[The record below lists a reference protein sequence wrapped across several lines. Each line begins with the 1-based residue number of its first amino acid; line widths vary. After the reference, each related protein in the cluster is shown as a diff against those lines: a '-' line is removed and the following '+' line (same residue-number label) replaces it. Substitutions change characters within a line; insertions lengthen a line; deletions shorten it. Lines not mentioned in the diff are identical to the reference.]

1 MNQFTLSEISKKAE
15 IPAKTRT
22 TKKKSSMLQTME
34 KLGVGHSFTVKDADI
49 KAHAPTI
56 YATAKRAGIKVTLRA
71 VDNGV
76 GVWRVKDS
84 KKSATVKTAK
94 AA

>member
-1 MNQFTLSEISKKAE
+1 MNQLQLSEINKKVA

-22 TKKKSSMLQTME
+22 TKKKSTLLQRME
-34 KLGVGHSFTVKDADI
+34 KLGVGHSFIVHDADI
-49 KAHAPTI
+49 KAVAPTI
-56 YATAKRAGIKVTLRA
+56 YATAKRAGVKVALRV
-71 VDNGV
+71 VDEGV

-84 KKSATVKTAK
+84 KSETHSTK

>member
-1 MNQFTLSEISKKAE
+1 MNQLQLSEINKKMA

-22 TKKKSSMLQTME
+22 TKKKSLLLSRME
-34 KLGVGHSFTVKDADI
+34 RLGIGHSFTVQGADI
-49 KAHAPTI
+49 KAVAPTI
-56 YATAKRAGIKVTLRA
+56 YATAKRAGIKVALR
-71 VDNGV
+71 VTDEGV

-84 KKSATVKTAK
+84 ETSRTRQTK